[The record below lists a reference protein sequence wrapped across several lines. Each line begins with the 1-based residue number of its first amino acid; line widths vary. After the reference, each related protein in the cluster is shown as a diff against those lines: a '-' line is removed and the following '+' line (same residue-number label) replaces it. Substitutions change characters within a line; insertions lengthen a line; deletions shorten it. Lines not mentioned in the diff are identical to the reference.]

1 MVGTMERHV
10 LRGLMVFVLV
20 ALSMLG
26 VPAVLSSA
34 RPNRERQDVSAVL
47 VVGEDLARLR

>member
-1 MVGTMERHV
+1 MLERRF
-10 LRGLMVFVLV
+10 LRGLMVVVLV

-47 VVGEDLARLR
+47 VVGEDLVRLR